1 MKNVVLKK
9 VRVRLIIIILVIIFS
24 VIGFLKIKSDS
35 KKWVDA
41 DVTVKLPFEIDILS
55 TGKSDFILIEC
66 EGKFIVIDTGF
77 YENSTV
83 INDYLNYKG
92 IEEIEYLI
100 LTHNDKDHIGGAPTI
115 LDNFKIKNLIQ
126 ADYEKDTVQYKNY
139 IEAVKRNE
147 LTPVLLHNK
156 IVKNIN

>member
-126 ADYEKDTVQYKNY
+126 AD
-139 IEAVKRNE
+139 
-147 LTPVLLHNK
+147 
-156 IVKNIN
+156 